1 MTCKYCGAE
10 VPENADFCPKCGGI
24 VDNGGD
30 NKKKGSPK
38 EIKPIEKNRRGSL
51 TGLITALVIVAALLL
66 ACVAAALLDYFDIVD
81 VPFIE
86 LGQAAGSDT
95 GERPGARSKQ
105 PSIKLDPNN
114 ERHCLVTVF
123 AKAGTTLIYET
134 SDGSR
139 KEAEVPK
146 ESYVKFSVAFSSLI
160 PQEPLETET
169 VSVVP
174 KVYTVNDD
182 GTETLIEG
190 FEPIEIDVP
199 KMEVSFDNE
208 GEIVS
213 NDGTAVI
220 SGRVTP
226 ADAEIRF
233 DGVTAEVGHDGSFSR
248 VLAYPE
254 SGEYT
259 AEFEARRPGYRV
271 ERRSFRVRVEVP
283 ETGVIQ
289 FPWEYGDLSFTQ
301 RVKNDADIP
310 LEVWG
315 RVPAGATVT
324 ASCANEAVI
333 ITEPSVDA
341 NGKFSFVV
349 TMPAAGD
356 YEISIR
362 CSFSSGESVER
373 VLHVQRAPEWR
384 AYVEGS
390 WAMSYEAL
398 CFASRQAY
406 KLSGTVVEVVEDGD
420 VLTVL
425 LDIGDGKT
433 VMLKYHNHY
442 PNAGSLEVGSEHTGI
457 YGHPLGKNDDGTP
470 VVYVWFVID

>member
-24 VDNGGD
+24 VDNGGTD
-30 NKKKGSPK
+30 KKKRDRK
-38 EIKPIEKNRRGSL
+38 EIKPIEKNRRGGL
-51 TGLITALVIVAALLL
+51 TGLIIALVVVAALLL
-66 ACVAAALLDYFDIVD
+66 VCVAAALLDYFNIVD

-86 LGQAAGSDT
+86 LGQNGGSGT
-95 GERPGARSKQ
+95 GFLQPASSKE

-123 AKAGTTLIYET
+123 AKAGTKLVYET
-134 SDGSR
+134 AYGTR
-139 KEAEVPK
+139 KEVEVPN
-146 ESYVKFSVAFSSLI
+146 ESYVKFSVPFSALI

-174 KVYTVNDD
+174 KVYTVNGD
-182 GTETLIEG
+182 GSETLVEG
-190 FEPIEIDVP
+190 FEPIEIGVP
-199 KMEVSFDNE
+199 DLEVTFDNG
-208 GEIVS
+208 GEMVS
-213 NDGTAVI
+213 DDGTALI

-226 ADAEIRF
+226 AETEITIG
-233 DGVTAEVGHDGSFSR
+233 GVKAEVAYDGSFSHA
-248 VLAYPE
+248 LAYAE

-259 AEFEARRPGYRV
+259 AEFEARCPGYRV
-271 ERRSFRVRVEVP
+271 FRRSFSVKVEVP

-289 FPWEYGDLSFTQ
+289 LPWEYGDLSFTQ
-301 RVKNDADIP
+301 RVKNDADAP

-315 RVPAGATVT
+315 RVPAGASVT

-333 ITEPSVDA
+333 ITEPTVDE
-341 NGKFSFVV
+341 NGRFSFVV

-356 YEISIR
+356 YEILIR
-362 CSFSSGESVER
+362 CAFSSGESVER
-373 VLHVQRAPEWR
+373 VLHVQRAPDWR

-390 WAMSYEAL
+390 WAMSYDAL

-406 KLSGTVVEVVEDGD
+406 KLSGTVTEIVDDGD

-433 VMLKYHNHY
+433 VMLVYHNHY
-442 PNAGSLEVGSEHTGI
+442 PNAGSLALGSVHTGI